1 MTFLPDEM
9 VRRPAKLRAAGIG
22 YEAAIHCDAPE
33 DFEELFG
40 NA

>member
-1 MTFLPDEM
+1 MTFLPVEM
-9 VRRPAKLRAAGIG
+9 VRRSAKLRAGGIV
-22 YEAAIHCDAPE
+22 YEAAIHPDAAE